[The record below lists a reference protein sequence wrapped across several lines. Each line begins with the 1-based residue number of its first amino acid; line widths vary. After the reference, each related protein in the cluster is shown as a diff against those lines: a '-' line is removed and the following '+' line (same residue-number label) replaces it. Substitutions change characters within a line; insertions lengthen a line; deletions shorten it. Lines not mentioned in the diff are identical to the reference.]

1 MVTTVCPLI
10 EVSGGPRERGRSYG
24 RQGAELIRRGAA
36 HYLRQL
42 EELGLSTPEFSKLV
56 QDYLPL
62 IERFDPLYVEEMRA
76 IADGADVPF
85 EHVVL
90 LNARTEIVKLARRA
104 DMRAQMQSSL
114 LSDGCT
120 VVVATP
126 QVTRDRVVIH
136 AQNWDWKRECAETT
150 CVLSVH
156 RDDGPDFLTF
166 TEAGGLA
173 RSGFNTAGI
182 AIGANYLESDRDYRR
197 AGVPLALIRRKVL
210 EQQYLAM
217 AYKAVCVTR
226 KSCSNNI
233 VVSHREGLVI
243 DFECAPDEAFRVEPT
258 DGLLVHSNHFVSP
271 VALAKLQDK
280 GMAAMPDS
288 LYRDQRVRS
297 LLLPHLGQITVE
309 DVQSAL
315 FDDFQSPWSVCRP
328 PASEGDESN
337 LTATVAM
344 IVMVP
349 QRGLMKVAILPAL
362 NRTFTEY
369 RLGIPGE

>member
-1 MVTTVCPLI
+1 LI
-10 EVSGGPRERGRSYG
+10 EVCGGPRERGVSYG

-42 EELGLSTPEFSKLV
+42 EGLGLSSAEFSKLV
-56 QDYLPL
+56 QEYLPL

-85 EHVVL
+85 EHIVL
-90 LNARTEIVKLARRA
+90 LNARTEIVKLARRP

-150 CVLSVH
+150 CVLLVH

-217 AYKAVCVTR
+217 AYKAVCVTP

-280 GMAAMPDS
+280 GMATMPDS

-309 DVQSAL
+309 DVQAAL

-328 PASEGDESN
+328 PASEGDGNN

-369 RLGIPGE
+369 RLGIPAE